1 MLPIRTKEN
10 TAMLDTLLASFDT
23 LLLIVFPYVAMVLFV
38 VVGVQRYRGR
48 MFTYSSLSSQ
58 FLENR
63 HHFWALVPFH
73 YGIITILL
81 GHLVGLLVP
90 RSVLAWNSQPLRL
103 YILEVSAL
111 VFGLLTLV
119 GLIGIVVRRAR
130 DPKLR
135 IVTSTMDQAILT
147 VLLLQTISGLITAL
161 FHGWGSSWFASTAVP
176 YLWSL
181 FTLTPSIE
189 YVTAMPWMVKTH
201 IVGAWLIVALFPFSR
216 LVHVLVVPNHYLW
229 RRPQV
234 VRWYGIRRL
243 TRSGS

>member
-1 MLPIRTKEN
+1 
-10 TAMLDTLLASFDT
+10 MLDTLLASFDT

>member
-1 MLPIRTKEN
+1 MTEHF
-10 TAMLDTLLASFDT
+10 TLDYDIILMVIL
-23 LLLIVFPYVAMVLFV
+23 PYVAFVLFLV
-38 VVGVQRYRGR
+38 ASIQRYRGQ

-73 YGIITILL
+73 YGIIVILL
-81 GHLVGLLVP
+81 GHLIGLLLP
-90 RSVLAWNSQPLRL
+90 QTVLAWNSQPLRL

-119 GLIGIVVRRAR
+119 GLLGIIYRRMR
-130 DPKLR
+130 DIKIR
-135 IVTSTMDQAILT
+135 FVTSTADWIVLG
-147 VLLLQTISGLITAL
+147 VLLVQVFSGIYTAL
-161 FHGWGSSWFASTAVP
+161 FYGWGSSWYASTAVP

-181 FTLTPSIE
+181 LLLSPSVE
-189 YVTAMPWMVKTH
+189 YVAAMPVMVKLH
-201 IVGAWLIVALFPFSR
+201 IIGAWVILALFPFTR

-229 RRPQV
+229 RRPQL

-243 TRSGS
+243 TGGGA

>member
-1 MLPIRTKEN
+1 MP
-10 TAMLDTLLASFDT
+10 DTLLAALDT
-23 LLLIVFPYVAMVLFV
+23 LLLIVFPYVSMVLFV

-119 GLIGIVVRRAR
+119 GLIGVVLRRVR

-135 IVTSTMDQAILT
+135 IVTSTMDRAILT

-161 FHGWGSSWFASTAVP
+161 FHGWGTSWFASTAAP

-189 YVTAMPWMVKTH
+189 FVTAMPWMVKTH

-243 TRSGS
+243 TRSGW

>member
-1 MLPIRTKEN
+1 
-10 TAMLDTLLASFDT
+10 MLDTLLAALDT
-23 LLLIVFPYVAMVLFV
+23 LLLIVFPYVSMVLFV

-119 GLIGIVVRRAR
+119 GLIGVVLRRVR

-135 IVTSTMDQAILT
+135 IVTSTMDRAILT

-161 FHGWGSSWFASTAVP
+161 FHGWGTSWFASTAAP

-243 TRSGS
+243 TRSGW

>member
-1 MLPIRTKEN
+1 MP
-10 TAMLDTLLASFDT
+10 DTLLAALDT
-23 LLLIVFPYVAMVLFV
+23 LLLIVFPYVSMVLFV

-48 MFTYSSLSSQ
+48 MFTFSSLSSQ

-119 GLIGIVVRRAR
+119 GLIGVVLRRVR

-135 IVTSTMDQAILT
+135 IVTSTMDRAILT

-161 FHGWGSSWFASTAVP
+161 FHGWGTSWFASTAAP

-243 TRSGS
+243 TRSGW

>member
-1 MLPIRTKEN
+1 
-10 TAMLDTLLASFDT
+10 
-23 LLLIVFPYVAMVLFV
+23 
-38 VVGVQRYRGR
+38 
-48 MFTYSSLSSQ
+48 
-58 FLENR
+58 
-63 HHFWALVPFH
+63 VPFH

>member
-1 MLPIRTKEN
+1 
-10 TAMLDTLLASFDT
+10 MLDTLLAALDT
-23 LLLIVFPYVAMVLFV
+23 LLLIVFPYVSMVLFV

-119 GLIGIVVRRAR
+119 GLIGVVLRRVR

-135 IVTSTMDQAILT
+135 IVTSTMDRAILT

-161 FHGWGSSWFASTAVP
+161 FHGWGTSWFASTAAP

-189 YVTAMPWMVKTH
+189 FVTAMPWMVKTH

-243 TRSGS
+243 TRSGW

>member
-1 MLPIRTKEN
+1 MP
-10 TAMLDTLLASFDT
+10 DTLLAALDT
-23 LLLIVFPYVAMVLFV
+23 LLLIVFPYVSMVLFV

-119 GLIGIVVRRAR
+119 GLIGVVLRRVR

-135 IVTSTMDQAILT
+135 IVTSTMDRAILT

-161 FHGWGSSWFASTAVP
+161 FHGWGTSWFASTAAP

-243 TRSGS
+243 TRSGW